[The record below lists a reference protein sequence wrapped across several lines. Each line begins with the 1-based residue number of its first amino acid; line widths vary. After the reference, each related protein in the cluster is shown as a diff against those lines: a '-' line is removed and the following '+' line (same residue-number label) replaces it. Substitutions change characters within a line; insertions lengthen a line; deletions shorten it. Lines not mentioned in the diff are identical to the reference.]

1 MCFSSYF
8 ISKEIYTLSID
19 FVGPVQCNT
28 SMVFIICLARG
39 LAQHV
44 VPMLKVIINVARL
57 DFINGQLKVLQPRKN
72 DELFRYQIQIM

>member
-1 MCFSSYF
+1 MFFIILYF
-8 ISKEIYTLSID
+8 ISKEFYTLSIV

-28 SMVFIICLARG
+28 SMVFIICLA
-39 LAQHV
+39 QYV
-44 VPMLKVIINVARL
+44 VPMLKVIINVAEL

>member
-8 ISKEIYTLSID
+8 ISKEFYTLSIV

-28 SMVFIICLARG
+28 SMVFIICLA
-39 LAQHV
+39 QHV
-44 VPMLKVIINVARL
+44 VSMLKVIINVGVAEL

>member
-8 ISKEIYTLSID
+8 ISKEFYTLSIV

-28 SMVFIICLARG
+28 SMVFIICLA
-39 LAQHV
+39 QHV
-44 VPMLKVIINVARL
+44 VPMLKVIINVAEL

-72 DELFRYQIQIM
+72 NELFRYQIQIM